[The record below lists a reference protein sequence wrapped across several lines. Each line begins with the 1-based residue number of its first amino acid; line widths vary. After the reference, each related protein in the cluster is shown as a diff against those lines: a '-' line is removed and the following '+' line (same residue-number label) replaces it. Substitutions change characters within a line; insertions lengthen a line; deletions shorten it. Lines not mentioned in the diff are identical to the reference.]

1 MTVEATPSAERYLA
15 GSGTAADVRA
25 LATLLTSVNDSE
37 HGRFDK
43 AIGRFRTLLA
53 DRQRT
58 AASDPMALLGVG
70 ETFLRRLIRA
80 GRYDEARQFCSLLAD
95 ASGEPEVSAHFASSL
110 KSLKLVGRA
119 APTIDAIDVDGRR
132 VRLSDLKGKVV
143 LVTFW
148 ASWCPPCLDAF
159 PRLNAVQEKYR
170 GRGLEI
176 IGVNLDAHHEDV
188 KDVKTAM
195 PIVRHVLVHNG
206 VTWANVLNDEGND
219 SDIARAYGVESV
231 PTNALIGTDGTILGV
246 SIGEP
251 ELEAAILKAL
261 ASGSRKR

>member
-1 MTVEATPSAERYLA
+1 MTVEATPAAERYLA
-15 GSGTAADVRA
+15 GSATAADVRA
-25 LATLLTSVNDSE
+25 LATLLASVNDSE
-37 HGRFDK
+37 HGRFDQ
-43 AIGRFRTLLA
+43 AVGRFRTLIS

-58 AASDPMALLGVG
+58 AGHDPMPLLGVG
-70 ETFLRRLIRA
+70 ETFLRRLLRE

-95 ASGEPEVSAHFASSL
+95 APGEPEVSAHFATSL
-110 KSLKLVGRA
+110 KSLKLVGRV

-143 LVTFW
+143 LVIFW

-159 PRLNAVQEKYR
+159 PGLNAIDEKYK

-188 KDVKTAM
+188 KDVKSAM
-195 PIVRHVLVHNG
+195 PIVRHVLVHHG
-206 VTWANVLNDEGND
+206 VTWVNVLNDDGTD
-219 SDIARAYGVESV
+219 ADIARAYGVESV
-231 PTNALIGTDGTILGV
+231 PANALIGTDGTVLGV

-261 ASGSRKR
+261 GSASRGR